1 MTSRE
6 DQKLPNLSAAGKA
19 SMETQIAEQQKRADR
34 QRVKAQTRRWIGNIL
49 TWTMYIVIAVVFASP
64 LLWVIGNSFRSSQ
77 TIWENVFPVTLNT
90 FLPLDEFFFHNYIEA
105 LGLTPAAQAM
115 GFGMAHSLW
124 ISLSSAI
131 AVVILSLI
139 FNTGAAYFF
148 ARLRVPRKNLLLI
161 YVITTMMI
169 PQQVIIVPL
178 FLVVHQLGLIN
189 TFWALV
195 VPWYASP
202 FIVFALI
209 GFFAEL
215 PYELDEAAIVDG
227 ANLIQILV
235 KVVVPNSIP
244 GLITVSILEFQFI
257 WNEFFWPLIAVSN
270 KALHPVQVAIANQ
283 FTDRDPQWGRVFAA
297 MVLASAPV
305 IILFL
310 FTQRYFYRSVAL
322 SGVKG

>member
-1 MTSRE
+1 MR
-6 DQKLPNLSAAGKA
+6 LL
-19 SMETQIAEQQKRADR
+19 
-34 QRVKAQTRRWIGNIL
+34 AQTRLWIGRLFTWLMFALIL
-49 TWTMYIVIAVVFASP
+49 VVFAGP
-64 LLWVIGNSFRSSQ
+64 MIWVVGNSFRSSQ
-77 TIWENVFPVTLNT
+77 TIWQNVFPVDLVT
-90 FLPLDEFFFHNYIEA
+90 FLPLDEFFFDNYIEA
-105 LGLTPAAQAM
+105 LGLTPAAQGL
-115 GFGMAHSLW
+115 GFNMARSMM
-124 ISLSSAI
+124 ISLASAV

-178 FLVVHQLGLIN
+178 FLVVNQLGLIN

-202 FIVFALI
+202 FIVFALV
-209 GFFAEL
+209 GFMAEL

-227 ANLIQILV
+227 ANLFQILTR
-235 KVVVPNSIP
+235 VVIPNTVP

-257 WNEFFWPLIAVSN
+257 WNEFFWPLVAVSN

-283 FTDRDPQWGRVFAA
+283 FTDRDPQWGRVFSA

>member
-1 MTSRE
+1 MTFKEERRNTLRST
-6 DQKLPNLSAAGKA
+6 SGAAA
-19 SMETQIAEQQKRADR
+19 ADHERAVLQNAR
-34 QRVKAQTRRWIGNIL
+34 RLRLLAQTRLWIGRLFTWLMFALIL
-49 TWTMYIVIAVVFASP
+49 VVFAGP
-64 LLWVIGNSFRSSQ
+64 MIWVVGNSFRSSQ
-77 TIWENVFPVTLNT
+77 TIWQNVFPVDLVT
-90 FLPLDEFFFHNYIEA
+90 FLPLDEFFFDNYIEA
-105 LGLTPAAQAM
+105 LGLTPAAQGL
-115 GFGMAHSLW
+115 GFNMARSMM
-124 ISLSSAI
+124 ISLASAV

-178 FLVVHQLGLIN
+178 FLVVNQLGLIN

-202 FIVFALI
+202 FIVFALV
-209 GFFAEL
+209 GFMAEL

-227 ANLIQILV
+227 ANLFQILTR
-235 KVVVPNSIP
+235 VVIPNTVP

-257 WNEFFWPLIAVSN
+257 WNEFFWPLVAVSN

-283 FTDRDPQWGRVFAA
+283 FTDRDPQWGRVFSA

>member
-1 MTSRE
+1 MTPNENPTQSTSAGS
-6 DQKLPNLSAAGKA
+6 LPVHALL
-19 SMETQIAEQQKRADR
+19 TPEQRRRAVRHRR
-34 QRVKAQTRRWIGNIL
+34 QALIRRWVGNIL
-49 TWTMYIVIAVVFASP
+49 TWAMYAVITVVFASP
-64 LLWVIGNSFRSSQ
+64 LIWVVGNSFRSSQ
-77 TIWENVFPVTLNT
+77 TIWENVYPVSLVTFFP
-90 FLPLDEFFFHNYIEA
+90 FDEFFFDNYIEA
-105 LGLTPAAQAM
+105 LGLTPAAQGL
-115 GFGMAHSLW
+115 GFNMAHSLW
-124 ISLSSAI
+124 ISLASAVC
-131 AVVILSLI
+131 VVVLSLI

-148 ARLRVPRKNLLLI
+148 ARLQFPRKNLLLI

-178 FLVVHQLGLIN
+178 FLVVNQLGLIN

-209 GFFAEL
+209 GFLAEL
-215 PYELDEAAIVDG
+215 PYELDEAAMLDG
-227 ANLIQILV
+227 ASLFQIMSR
-235 KVVVPNSIP
+235 VVVPNSIP

-257 WNEFFWPLIAVSN
+257 WNEFFWPLVAVSN

-322 SGVKG
+322 SGIKG

>member
-6 DQKLPNLSAAGKA
+6 DQKLSSISNAP
-19 SMETQIAEQQKRADR
+19 TTADELVR
-34 QRVKAQTRRWIGNIL
+34 QRAERARREHLRALTRRWTGNIL
-49 TWTMYIVIAVVFASP
+49 TWILYVVIAVVFASP
-64 LLWVIGNSFRSSQ
+64 LIWVIGNSFRSSQ
-77 TIWENVFPVTLNT
+77 TIWENVFPVTLLT
-90 FLPLDEFFFHNYIEA
+90 FFPFDEFFFDNYIEA

-115 GFGMAHSLW
+115 GFGMARSLG
-124 ISLSSAI
+124 ISLASAI
-131 AVVILSLI
+131 TVVVLSLI

-148 ARLRVPRKNLLLI
+148 ARLRVPRKNILLI

-178 FLVVHQLGLIN
+178 FLVVNQLGLIN

-227 ANLIQILV
+227 ANLFQILTR
-235 KVVVPNSIP
+235 VVVPNSIP

-257 WNEFFWPLIAVSN
+257 WNEFFWPLVAVSN
-270 KALHPVQVAIANQ
+270 KSLHPVQVAIANQ

>member
-6 DQKLPNLSAAGKA
+6 DQKLTSIPGAPTTSDELV
-19 SMETQIAEQQKRADR
+19 R
-34 QRVKAQTRRWIGNIL
+34 QRAERARREQLRALGRRWTGNIL
-49 TWTMYIVIAVVFASP
+49 TWILYVVIAVVFASP
-64 LLWVIGNSFRSSQ
+64 LVWVIGNSFRSSQ
-77 TIWENVFPVTLNT
+77 TIWENVFPVTLLT
-90 FLPLDEFFFHNYIEA
+90 FFPFDEFFFDNYIEA

-115 GFGMAHSLW
+115 GFGMARSLG
-124 ISLSSAI
+124 ISLASAVC
-131 AVVILSLI
+131 VVVLSLI

-148 ARLRVPRKNLLLI
+148 SRLRVPRKNILLI

-178 FLVVHQLGLIN
+178 FLVVNQLGLIN

-227 ANLIQILV
+227 ANLFQILTR
-235 KVVVPNSIP
+235 VVVPNSIP

-257 WNEFFWPLIAVSN
+257 WNEFFWPLVAVSN